1 MPGYKLTH
9 LDSGF
14 LNQMNISFQSIRL
27 FLLILLP
34 FLSQAQPETHPF
46 ENEIRAFEK
55 MDITSPPPKNAI
67 VFTGSSSIRL
77 WENVNDYFPGKP
89 ILPRGFGGSQLSDVL
104 YYADRAI
111 VAYNPKQVVL
121 YAGENDVAA
130 GKTGQETYAR
140 FVALFEHVR
149 QKLPTV
155 SFAFI
160 SLKPSPSRRK
170 FFPEMDVANRLIKDY
185 LAKQQ
190 NTDFIDIRPVMLGKN
205 GQPVGTLF
213 KADSLH
219 MLPEGYNRWAGVV
232 RPYLK

>member
-1 MPGYKLTH
+1 MVAYLMTY
-9 LDSGF
+9 
-14 LNQMNISFQSIRL
+14 RL
-27 FLLILLP
+27 KFRGCIGLLLVSLCAVGLI
-34 FLSQAQPETHPF
+34 QPEPHPF

-55 MDITSPPPKNAI
+55 ADSASPPPKNPI

-89 ILPRGFGGSQLSDVL
+89 VLPRGFGGSQLTDVL

-111 VAYNPKQVVL
+111 VAYHPKQVVL

-149 QKLPTV
+149 KKLPTV

-160 SLKPSPSRRK
+160 ALKPSPSRRK

-185 LAKQQ
+185 LAKQK

-205 GQPVGTLF
+205 GQPVGILF

-219 MLPEGYNRWAGVV
+219 MLPEGYNRWTGVV